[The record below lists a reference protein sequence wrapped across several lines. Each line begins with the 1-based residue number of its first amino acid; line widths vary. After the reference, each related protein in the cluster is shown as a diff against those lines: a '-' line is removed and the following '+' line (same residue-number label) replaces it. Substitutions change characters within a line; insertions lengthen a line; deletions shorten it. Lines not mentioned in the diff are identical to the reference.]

1 MSHLIVFAGGLII
14 GSSLTLIGVYAYLD
28 RRVGL

>member
-1 MSHLIVFAGGLII
+1 MSHLLVFVGGLII
-14 GSSLTLIGVYAYLD
+14 GASLTLIGTYAYLD